1 MVSAAA
7 EVLVDFD
14 TADDDHLDRLEG
26 TAADL
31 PTLVASLNTQTR
43 FALLAPAVQRGEF
56 FFIGSVEL
64 QELPSKF

>member
-1 MVSAAA
+1 MASAAA
-7 EVLVDFD
+7 EDLVDAD

-31 PTLVASLNTQTR
+31 PTLDASLNTQTR

-56 FFIGSVEL
+56 FFIGSAEL
-64 QELPSKF
+64 QE

>member
-1 MVSAAA
+1 MASAAA
-7 EVLVDFD
+7 EDLVDAD

-31 PTLVASLNTQTR
+31 PTLGASLNTQTR

-56 FFIGSVEL
+56 FFIGSAEL
-64 QELPSKF
+64 QA

>member
-1 MVSAAA
+1 MASAAA
-7 EVLVDFD
+7 EDLVDAD

-43 FALLAPAVQRGEF
+43 FALLAPAVQRSDF
-56 FFIGSVEL
+56 FFIGSVDL
-64 QELPSKF
+64 QE

>member
-1 MVSAAA
+1 MASAAA
-7 EVLVDFD
+7 EDLVDAD

-31 PTLVASLNTQTR
+31 PTLGASLNTQTR

-56 FFIGSVEL
+56 FFIGSAEL
-64 QELPSKF
+64 QE